1 MGAVAAAATEAGA
14 AVEMQDKKI
23 PRKTQESL
31 LGNGSTFRKKGRNQK
46 KKKKQK
52 LKRVETS
59 RRGREWLETEIR
71 IQQGEQIPKPC

>member
-1 MGAVAAAATEAGA
+1 MIQHLKNKATQKTDRWGGVGAVAAAATEAGA

-46 KKKKQK
+46 KKKTKAEEGRNIQK
-52 LKRVETS
+52 R
-59 RRGREWLETEIR
+59 
-71 IQQGEQIPKPC
+71 

>member
-1 MGAVAAAATEAGA
+1 MGAAAAAATEAGA

-46 KKKKQK
+46 KKKK